1 MSKSEIEIV
10 QTTLDRILDLRHAIL
25 RTGLPREQAIFR
37 GDELATTLHVA
48 AVRGSDV
55 VGCASFHLNHWQDAA
70 AYQLRG
76 MATAESARRQGVG
89 RQMLS
94 YAEAELLSRGQ
105 TRQLWCNARVPAI
118 PFYEAM
124 GWTVESGV
132 IEIPTAGPH
141 VKMAKSL

>member
-10 QTTLDRILDLRHAIL
+10 QTTLDRIRNLRHTIL
-25 RTGLPREQAIFR
+25 RAGRPWEASFFA

-48 AVRGSDV
+48 AVRGDEV
-55 VGCASFHLNHWQDAA
+55 VGCASFHLNQWQDLP

-76 MATAESARRQGVG
+76 MATAESTRRQGVG
-89 RQMLS
+89 RRMLKF
-94 YAEAELLSRGQ
+94 AEVELLSRGQ
-105 TRQLWCNARVPAI
+105 SRQLWCNAREPAI

-124 GWTVESGV
+124 GWTMESGV

-141 VKMAKSL
+141 VKMAKTL